1 MKLKG
6 IPPGVLMVK
15 NLKRL
20 DTDAPPSNTQNL
32 RNENIGLKEVIKMA
46 RPAKSA
52 KVKSG
57 TIPKEDEAKRI
68 ELEDK
73 LRGKNDK
80 LVPPIYLT
88 ASQMNIFNY
97 VMSELSEANIL
108 GNLDLFILAQTAI
121 AVDRIQDFDRQ
132 ANEHPELLLT
142 NAFRQAR
149 SEASKEYFRCCNEL
163 CLSPQSRAK
172 LSIAKIAPGE
182 KKKTLMD
189 LINED
194 DEDTD

>member
-1 MKLKG
+1 MRY
-6 IPPGVLMVK
+6 PPGVRGGK
-15 NLKRL
+15 NLRRMY
-20 DTDAPPSNTQNL
+20 TDVPPLNTQYL
-32 RNENIGLKEVIKMA
+32 RNENIGSKEGDKMA

-52 KVKSG
+52 RVKTG
-57 TIPKEDEAKRI
+57 TIVKEDEANRI

-73 LRGKNDK
+73 LRGNSDK
-80 LVPPIYLT
+80 LIPPVYMT
-88 ASQMNIFNY
+88 ASQMGIFNY
-97 VMSELSEANIL
+97 IMAELQEANIL

-132 ANEHPELLLT
+132 ANDHPELLLT

-194 DEDTD
+194 EEDAE

>member
-1 MKLKG
+1 
-6 IPPGVLMVK
+6 
-15 NLKRL
+15 
-20 DTDAPPSNTQNL
+20 
-32 RNENIGLKEVIKMA
+32 MA

-52 KVKSG
+52 RVKTG
-57 TIPKEDEAKRI
+57 TIPKEEEAQRL

-73 LRGKNDK
+73 LKGKRDK
-80 LVPPIYLT
+80 LIPPLYLT
-88 ASQMNIFNY
+88 ESQMAIFNY
-97 VMSELSEANIL
+97 IMGELQEADIL

-121 AVDRIQDFDRQ
+121 AVDRIQDFDRK
-132 ANEHPELLLT
+132 ANEQPGLLMT

-172 LSIAKIAPGE
+172 LSIAKVQPGE
-182 KKKTLMD
+182 KKKTIMD

-194 DEDTD
+194 NEDEG

>member
-1 MKLKG
+1 MR
-6 IPPGVLMVK
+6 ISV
-15 NLKRL
+15 
-20 DTDAPPSNTQNL
+20 Q
-32 RNENIGLKEVIKMA
+32 KEGDKMA

-52 KVKSG
+52 RVKTG
-57 TIPKEDEAKRI
+57 TITKEEEAQRL

-80 LVPPIYLT
+80 LVPPLYLT
-88 ASQMNIFNY
+88 ESQMEIFNY
-97 VMSELSEANIL
+97 IMAELQEADIL

-121 AVDRIQDFDRQ
+121 AVDRLQELDRQ
-132 ANEHPELLLT
+132 ANQDKSRLFE

-149 SEASKEYFRCCNEL
+149 AEASKEYFRCCNEL

-172 LSIAKIAPGE
+172 LSIAKIKPGE
-182 KKKTLMD
+182 KKKTIMD

-194 DEDTD
+194 DEDEG

>member
-1 MKLKG
+1 
-6 IPPGVLMVK
+6 
-15 NLKRL
+15 
-20 DTDAPPSNTQNL
+20 
-32 RNENIGLKEVIKMA
+32 MA

-52 KVKSG
+52 RVKSG
-57 TIPKEDEAKRI
+57 TITKEEESQRL

-73 LRGKNDK
+73 LRGCKDK
-80 LVPPIYLT
+80 LVPPLYLSD
-88 ASQMNIFNY
+88 SQMDIFNY
-97 VMSELSEANIL
+97 IMVELQDADIL

-121 AVDRIQDFDRQ
+121 AVDRIQDLDRQ
-132 ANEHPELLLT
+132 ANADQKLLFE

-172 LSIAKIAPGE
+172 LSIAKVKPGD

-194 DEDTD
+194 EDDE

>member
-1 MKLKG
+1 
-6 IPPGVLMVK
+6 
-15 NLKRL
+15 
-20 DTDAPPSNTQNL
+20 
-32 RNENIGLKEVIKMA
+32 MA

-57 TIPKEDEAKRI
+57 TITKEEEVKRI

-88 ASQMNIFNY
+88 VSQMDIFNY
-97 VMSELSEANIL
+97 VMVELKEANIL

-132 ANEHPELLLT
+132 ANEKPELLLT

-172 LSIAKIAPGE
+172 LSIAKVNPSE

-189 LINED
+189 IINED
-194 DEDTD
+194 DEEND

>member
-1 MKLKG
+1 
-6 IPPGVLMVK
+6 
-15 NLKRL
+15 
-20 DTDAPPSNTQNL
+20 
-32 RNENIGLKEVIKMA
+32 MA

-52 KVKSG
+52 KVKTG
-57 TIPKEDEAKRI
+57 TIPKEDEAQRL

-80 LVPPIYLT
+80 LVPPLYLT
-88 ASQMNIFNY
+88 TEQMAIFNY
-97 VMSELSEANIL
+97 IMTELEEADIL

-121 AVDRIQDFDRQ
+121 AVDRIQELDRK
-132 ANEHPELLLT
+132 ANDDKNMLFQ

-172 LSIAKIAPGE
+172 LSIAKVKPGE
-182 KKKTLMD
+182 KKKTIMD

-194 DEDTD
+194 GEED